1 MASRSGPR
9 ALGTDGSDYKH
20 RETVA
25 SHYSKSADLK
35 VSVRKCLM
43 PHMLLTA
50 LYIGKYIAV
59 MLGSKY
65 FVPLAS
71 WEIVWLVSGI
81 CAFIGYSSLS
91 RNDIP
96 RLLVYIVGN
105 IVFGLVPLVFGVN
118 QLINQVKKDF
128 SNMKQTPE
136 NWKNSP
142 MKMAIVAVCVT
153 WQIAGIVQG
162 VRLANTWKS
171 MGSRKKKY

>member
-25 SHYSKSADLK
+25 SHYSKSVDLK

-43 PHMLLTA
+43 PHMLLAA

-128 SNMKQTPE
+128 SNMKHARKLEKLSYE
-136 NWKNSP
+136 NGNCSCLCDLADCWNS
-142 MKMAIVAVCVT
+142 ARCQVSQYVEIN
-153 WQIAGIVQG
+153 G
-162 VRLANTWKS
+162 KS
-171 MGSRKKKY
+171 